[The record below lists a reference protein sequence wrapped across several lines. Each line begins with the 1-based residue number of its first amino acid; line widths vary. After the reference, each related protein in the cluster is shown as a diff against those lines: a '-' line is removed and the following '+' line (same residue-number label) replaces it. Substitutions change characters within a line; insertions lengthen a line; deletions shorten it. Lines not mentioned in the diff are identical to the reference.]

1 MKQKSDLILVIVLQS
16 FIIFTIHPK
25 DTSQLL
31 TTYFWIHRSFITMAM
46 NIPTFASV
54 TNLQNPVRNIAFIA
68 TENAIASEEL
78 KRDINTLPG
87 DANFRSSPAK
97 VWRNELVKAVATMN
111 IANVSAVSRND
122 LVQTIDEK
130 LDQELAQFYIRNFDI
145 LFQDVAFTQKLLH
158 YINVYHNYGLD
169 VTPLVLTGLS
179 PRITNILRFID
190 QHCRH
195 ATNAAKNLH
204 QHMVDMIVYEVTEYA
219 LGLVSGQFSTSL
231 LENGYMNGRQ
241 VWILPTD
248 LYRTFRGEVEQ
259 AKLDSYSTPNQC
271 NPEQLN

>member
-54 TNLQNPVRNIAFIA
+54 TNLQNPARSISFIA

-78 KRDINTLPG
+78 KRDINSLPG
-87 DANFRSSPAK
+87 DATFRSSPAK

-130 LDQELAQFYIRNFDI
+130 LDPELAQFYIRNFDI

-179 PRITNILRFID
+179 PRITNILGFID

-195 ATNAAKNLH
+195 APNQPKDLH
-204 QHMVDMIVYEVTEYA
+204 QHMVDMIVYEVTNFAVCSASVEY
-219 LGLVSGQFSTSL
+219 SPSL
-231 LENGYMNGRQ
+231 LENGYKNGVQ

-248 LYRTFRGEVEQ
+248 LYTTFCGDLEQ
-259 AKLDSYSTPNQC
+259 TKLDSYSTPN
-271 NPEQLN
+271 